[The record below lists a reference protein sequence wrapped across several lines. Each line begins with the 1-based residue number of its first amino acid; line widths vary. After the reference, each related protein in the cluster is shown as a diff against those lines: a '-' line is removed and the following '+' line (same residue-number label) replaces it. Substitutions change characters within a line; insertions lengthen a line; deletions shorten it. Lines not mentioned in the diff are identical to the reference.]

1 MVAALSCVLAATA
14 AFQYPHH
21 LAPRGSNAARRVSAT
36 YATEFAPISEIIA
49 AQKGATRT
57 ARSLA
62 AAVAKEDYA
71 AAARLSAELKAQR
84 SADPL
89 YTLRGELAKAIAVED
104 FSAAS
109 ALQSQLKRLRET
121 RPGLLWRNEL
131 LVLTAG
137 GQSLVLLS
145 GDGDPD
151 APPRVLYTARSGTT
165 LQQPCWSPCGDRVAV
180 SEVDPSG
187 NRSRVLVVSASDG
200 AELASAPTPPVFF
213 IYYSPAGDV
222 VTFLHAEPN
231 LAPGGPSIVLGA
243 LDVASGKARYV
254 APGGPLYYALSTLPG
269 AILMH
274 NGFLS
279 EVTYSSH
286 LLQRDD
292 GTRRTLSAAPGGFRA
307 PCLLGEAAEHA
318 CFVEKDGSL
327 VAVAL
332 ASGERATLHSL
343 GGGDALLVS
352 APDARS
358 LLAVHAVQGSGG
370 TWAQELLLL
379 QAASPAELVA
389 PQISLRLTAPSCR
402 IAHRLDAKAAAATLC
417 AFFSPDGRAFD
428 PFVPSTHF
436 LQTVLPFFDQYALAS
451 CTPWSPDSSSW
462 CYAMADGAVKVQN
475 LDEAADTGADTAPKE
490 LGTNALGLAEGV
502 LAAPSPEQ
510 LAWAAQ
516 LGLLALAPDAETREA
531 PEADLVL
538 WSPC

>member
-279 EVTYSSH
+279 
-286 LLQRDD
+286 
-292 GTRRTLSAAPGGFRA
+292 
-307 PCLLGEAAEHA
+307 
-318 CFVEKDGSL
+318 
-327 VAVAL
+327 
-332 ASGERATLHSL
+332 
-343 GGGDALLVS
+343 
-352 APDARS
+352 
-358 LLAVHAVQGSGG
+358 
-370 TWAQELLLL
+370 
-379 QAASPAELVA
+379 
-389 PQISLRLTAPSCR
+389 
-402 IAHRLDAKAAAATLC
+402 
-417 AFFSPDGRAFD
+417 
-428 PFVPSTHF
+428 
-436 LQTVLPFFDQYALAS
+436 
-451 CTPWSPDSSSW
+451 
-462 CYAMADGAVKVQN
+462 
-475 LDEAADTGADTAPKE
+475 
-490 LGTNALGLAEGV
+490 
-502 LAAPSPEQ
+502 
-510 LAWAAQ
+510 
-516 LGLLALAPDAETREA
+516 
-531 PEADLVL
+531 
-538 WSPC
+538 